1 MSTTEICDCFAIF
14 LHNIAWLR
22 KHYGIS
28 KRRMAELLGI
38 GLWSLNKIE
47 KGEIPPRLDAHII
60 FAVSKH
66 FGIPV
71 SELFS
76 ISLE

>member
-1 MSTTEICDCFAIF
+1 MSTTEICDCFVIF
-14 LHNIAWLR
+14 FHNIVWLR

-28 KRRMAELLGI
+28 KKRMAELLGI

-47 KGEIPPRLDAHII
+47 KGIIPPRLDVHIL
-60 FAVSKH
+60 FAVSKQ

-76 ISLE
+76 IPLK